1 MRTLLAVRYRHRLR
15 SGPSHGLQALRR
27 RPEGDSGVR
36 ILIPNIKRLALAGG
50 GVALA
55 DQATKYLITTYLSL
69 YDHISVVEG
78 FFNINHV
85 LNPGGAFGFFADQS
99 DGVRKFVFLFLS
111 SIVAGFVLWL
121 YRKTAETHVFLS
133 YGLALIFGGAVGNLI
148 DRFRFGKVVDF
159 LDFYIGTAHW
169 PAFNIADSA
178 ISIGMAILIYHV
190 VLNKIPE
197 I

>member
-1 MRTLLAVRYRHRLR
+1 MISKEL
-15 SGPSHGLQALRR
+15 
-27 RPEGDSGVR
+27 
-36 ILIPNIKRLALAGG
+36 KRLVLVGG
-50 GVALA
+50 GVVLA
-55 DQATKYLITTYLSL
+55 DQITKSLISIYLTL
-69 YDHISVVEG
+69 YDHITVIEG

-85 LNPGGAFGFFADQS
+85 LNPGGAFGFFATQS
-99 DGVRKFVFLFLS
+99 EGVRKFVFLFLS
-111 SIVAGFVLWL
+111 SIVALFILWL
-121 YRKTAETHVFLS
+121 YRQTARSHIFLS

-178 ISIGMAILIYHV
+178 ITIGMVILIYHV

>member
-1 MRTLLAVRYRHRLR
+1 MMRL
-15 SGPSHGLQALRR
+15 
-27 RPEGDSGVR
+27 
-36 ILIPNIKRLALAGG
+36 ILVSG

-55 DQATKYLITTYLSL
+55 DQITKFLITRYLAL
-69 YDHISVVEG
+69 YDYIVVIEG

-85 LNPGGAFGFFADQS
+85 LNPGGAFGFFATQS
-99 DGVRKFVFLFLS
+99 PGIRKFVFLFLS
-111 SIVAGFVLWL
+111 SIVALFVVWM
-121 YRKTAETHVFLS
+121 YRKVAESHVFLS
-133 YGLALIFGGAVGNLI
+133 YGLAGIFGGAVGNLI

-159 LDFYIGTAHW
+159 LDFYLGTAHW

-190 VLNKIPE
+190 VFNKIPE